1 MSESAKAGAT
11 GASRTYGAIVWGQLR
26 KRPSAMVSLGVIV
39 LLALVAILAP
49 FIAGEAPI
57 RWVENGRVSWP
68 IFRYLSNG
76 EYAAMLGFALVL
88 LAPITVRLLRRRA
101 RLGGRSACGEISQSG
116 RGRRA
121 HRAGTGGWRWAFLA
135 HLAIWVAVAIS
146 LVAWRDPERRYGFY
160 LERAAQAESAW
171 FPLVAYPQNPGYRE
185 LEFKEQ
191 PPSWEHP
198 LGTGRL
204 GDDVLL
210 RILYGARTAMTIGF
224 VAVGIGTAIG
234 VVLGA
239 MSGYFGGRTDL
250 VLMRITEIFICVPG
264 LILII
269 IALTVISAA
278 WLPPLWT
285 VVIVIGLTGWMW
297 AYRLMRAELLRI
309 RSEDYMTAARALG
322 IPTWR
327 LLLRHAVPNGMAP
340 ILVGATFGIAGAVF
354 LEASLA
360 FLGLVQ
366 TPSWGEML
374 NDGRQHLEYWWVWA
388 SAGGAIFL
396 TVFVYNLL
404 GEAIRDAIDPR
415 LKI

>member
-1 MSESAKAGAT
+1 
-11 GASRTYGAIVWGQLR
+11 LR
-26 KRPSAMVSLGVIV
+26 KRPGAMVSLSVILV
-39 LLALVAILAP
+39 LALAAILAP

-88 LAPITVRLLRRRA
+88 LAPLTVRLLRRRT
-101 RLGGRSACGEISQSG
+101 
-116 RGRRA
+116 
-121 HRAGTGGWRWAFLA
+121 HRAGTGVWRWAFLA
-135 HLAIWVAVAIS
+135 HLAIWLVAVIA
-146 LVAWRDPERRYGFY
+146 LVAWREPERRYGFY
-160 LERAAQAESAW
+160 LERAGEAESAW

-250 VLMRITEIFICVPG
+250 VLMRIAEIFICVPG

-322 IPTWR
+322 IPMWR

-340 ILVGATFGIAGAVF
+340 ILVGATFGVAGAVF

>member
-1 MSESAKAGAT
+1 MSDVETTGGV

-26 KRPSAMVSLGVIV
+26 KRPSAKVSLGVIV

-49 FIAGEAPI
+49 FIAGEVPI

-76 EYAAMLGFALVL
+76 EYAAMLGFALAL
-88 LAPITVRLLRRRA
+88 LLPLTVRLLR
-101 RLGGRSACGEISQSG
+101 
-116 RGRRA
+116 RRA
-121 HRAGTGGWRWAFLA
+121 HRAGTGGWRWVFLA
-135 HLAIWVAVAIS
+135 HLAIWLVVLTS
-146 LVAWRDPERRYGFY
+146 LVAWREPERRYGFY
-160 LERAAQAESAW
+160 LERAAEAESAW

-191 PPSWEHP
+191 PPSWEHL

-250 VLMRITEIFICVPG
+250 VLMRITEIFICIPG

-340 ILVGATFGIAGAVF
+340 ILVGATFGVAGAVF
-354 LEASLA
+354 LEA
-360 FLGLVQ
+360 
-366 TPSWGEML
+366 
-374 NDGRQHLEYWWVWA
+374 
-388 SAGGAIFL
+388 
-396 TVFVYNLL
+396 
-404 GEAIRDAIDPR
+404 
-415 LKI
+415 

>member
-49 FIAGEAPI
+49 FIAGEVPI

-76 EYAAMLGFALVL
+76 EYAAMLGFALAL
-88 LAPITVRLLRRRA
+88 LAPLTVRLLRRRT
-101 RLGGRSACGEISQSG
+101 
-116 RGRRA
+116 

-135 HLAIWVAVAIS
+135 HLAIWLAVATALI
-146 LVAWRDPERRYGFY
+146 AWREPERRYGFH

-171 FPLVAYPQNPGYRE
+171 FPLIAYPQNPGYRE

-250 VLMRITEIFICVPG
+250 VLMRMTEIFICVPG

-285 VVIVIGLTGWMW
+285 VVIVIGLTGWMG
-297 AYRLMRAELLRI
+297 AYRLMRAELLHI
-309 RSEDYMTAARALG
+309 RSEDYMTAARARG

-340 ILVGATFGIAGAVF
+340 ILVGATFGVAGAVF

>member
-1 MSESAKAGAT
+1 MSDVETTGGV
-11 GASRTYGAIVWGQLR
+11 GASRTYGTIVWRQLR
-26 KRPSAMVSLGVIV
+26 KRRSAMVSLGVIV
-39 LLALVAILAP
+39 LLALVATLAP
-49 FIAGEAPI
+49 FIAGEVPI

-88 LAPITVRLLRRRA
+88 LAPLTVRLLR
-101 RLGGRSACGEISQSG
+101 
-116 RGRRA
+116 RRA
-121 HRAGTGGWRWAFLA
+121 HRAGTGGWRWVFLA
-135 HLAIWVAVAIS
+135 HLAVWLVVSTA
-146 LVAWRDPERRYGFY
+146 LVAWREPERRYGFY
-160 LERAAQAESAW
+160 LERAAEAESAW
-171 FPLVAYPQNPGYRE
+171 FPLVAYPQHPGYRE

-191 PPSWEHP
+191 PPSWGHP

-285 VVIVIGLTGWMW
+285 VVIVIGLTGWMG
-297 AYRLMRAELLRI
+297 AYRLMRAELLHI

-340 ILVGATFGIAGAVF
+340 ILVGATFGVAGAVF

>member
-1 MSESAKAGAT
+1 MSDVETAGGV
-11 GASRTYGAIVWGQLR
+11 GASRTYGAIVWKQLR

-49 FIAGEAPI
+49 FIAGEVPI

-101 RLGGRSACGEISQSG
+101 
-116 RGRRA
+116 
-121 HRAGTGGWRWAFLA
+121 HRAGTGGWRWTFLA
-135 HLAIWVAVAIS
+135 HLAVWLAVAIS
-146 LVAWRDPERRYGFY
+146 LVAWREPERRCGFY
-160 LERAAQAESAW
+160 LERTAQAESAW

-185 LEFKEQ
+185 LDFKEQ

-278 WLPPLWT
+278 WLSPLWT
-285 VVIVIGLTGWMW
+285 VVIVIGLTGWMG
-297 AYRLMRAELLRI
+297 AYRLMRAELLKI

-340 ILVGATFGIAGAVF
+340 ILVGATFGVAGAVF

-374 NDGRQHLEYWWVWA
+374 NDGRQHLEYWWIWA